1 MEMTAAT
8 WSPVVAGLGLGVAL
22 ASAPGP
28 VQAVLLGE
36 AVRGGVARGLRALAG
51 ASATF
56 GTLLVSL
63 ALGLSVAAPSG
74 SAFRVLRVAGGAL
87 LIWLAVEGFR
97 SAGQAVR
104 GRVPTERRALPPAA
118 RGALAVLVN
127 PGAWL
132 FLGAVA
138 SPLLGSASRLGGRAT
153 AVFAALALMAGA
165 AVGDVG
171 VVLLGGM
178 GIRRAGERVQMWVR
192 RVLACVL
199 AVLGTWLVVQGV
211 MGT

>member
-1 MEMTAAT
+1 MAALR

-22 ASAPGP
+22 AGAPGP

-36 AVRGGVARGLRALAG
+36 AVRGGVPRGLRALAG

-63 ALGLSVAAPSG
+63 ALGLSLAAPSG
-74 SAFRVLRVAGGAL
+74 TAMRGLRLAGGML
-87 LIWLAVEGFR
+87 LIWLGLEGFR
-97 SAGQAVR
+97 SAREAVR
-104 GRVPTERRALPPAA
+104 ESAERRTLPAAA

-138 SPLLGSASRLGGRAT
+138 SPMLGSATRLGGRAS
-153 AVFAALALMAGA
+153 AVFAAIALMAGA
-165 AVGDVG
+165 ALGDVG
-171 VVLLGGM
+171 VVILGGV
-178 GIRRAGERVQMWVR
+178 GIRRAGPRLQTCVR
-192 RVLACVL
+192 RVLAVVL
-199 AVLGTWLVVQGV
+199 AGLGVWLVVQGV

>member
-1 MEMTAAT
+1 MTAET

-36 AVRGGVARGLRALAG
+36 AVRGGVPRGLQALAG

-74 SAFRVLRVAGGAL
+74 LAFRILRVAGGAL
-87 LIWLAVEGFR
+87 LIWLAVEGIR
-97 SAGQAVR
+97 SAGEAVR
-104 GRVPTERRALPPAA
+104 GSSERRTLPPVA

-138 SPLLGSASRLGGRAT
+138 SPLLGSASRLGGRGT

-165 AVGDVG
+165 ALGDVG
-171 VVLLGGM
+171 VVLVGGM
-178 GIRRAGERVQMWVR
+178 GIRRAGLRVQTWVR
-192 RVLACVL
+192 RGLGVVLAG
-199 AVLGTWLVVQGV
+199 LGVWLVTQGV